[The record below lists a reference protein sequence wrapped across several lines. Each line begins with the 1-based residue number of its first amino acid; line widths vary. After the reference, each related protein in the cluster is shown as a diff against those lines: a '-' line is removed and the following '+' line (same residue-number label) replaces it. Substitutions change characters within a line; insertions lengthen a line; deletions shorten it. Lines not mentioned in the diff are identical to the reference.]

1 MNVRSRRAGFT
12 LIELMVVLAI
22 LAIIMMIAVP
32 AYNDQVRRANRSE
45 AIARIN
51 DLVLAQER
59 WRSENP
65 AYATDAEL
73 TTPDLTKY
81 AVAVS
86 NPTATNF
93 VIEAT
98 ASGDQVNDKV
108 SGVSCTP
115 LRYERTANPQRT
127 PAACWR

>member
-1 MNVRSRRAGFT
+1 MGVPSGRAGFT

-22 LAIIMMIAVP
+22 LAIIMMIAIP
-32 AYNDQVRRANRSE
+32 AFNDQVRRANRAE

-65 AYATDAEL
+65 AYGTDAEI
-73 TTPDLTKY
+73 TTPDLKKY

-86 NPTATNF
+86 GPTATNF

-108 SGVSCTP
+108 SGTSCTP